1 MTPEGRFDC
10 FLYHNSSFYLHSTA
24 SSTRPI
30 LNSQKSVASNASSQ
44 SAIMT
49 REESLAAS
57 SREVKRLAK
66 ALALSVAF
74 AANVGGIA
82 TLTGTPPNL
91 VLKGM
96 ADE

>member
-1 MTPEGRFDC
+1 MQSC
-10 FLYHNSSFYLHSTA
+10 FYIYSTT
-24 SSTRPI
+24 SSTRPV
-30 LNSQKSVASNASSQ
+30 LDKQKSNVSTSSSQASSYTRGEMM
-44 SAIMT
+44 SASTKEIQG
-49 REESLAAS
+49 
-57 SREVKRLAK
+57 LAK

>member
-1 MTPEGRFDC
+1 MEVKR
-10 FLYHNSSFYLHSTA
+10 YNSTTSSTA
-24 SSTRPI
+24 DIVKEEHQDDKDNSTD
-30 LNSQKSVASNASSQ
+30 LD
-44 SAIMT
+44 
-49 REESLAAS
+49 
-57 SREVKRLAK
+57 RLAK
-66 ALALSVAF
+66 ALALAVAF

>member
-1 MTPEGRFDC
+1 MEVKRYDSTT
-10 FLYHNSSFYLHSTA
+10 SSTA
-24 SSTRPI
+24 EIVKEEHQDDKDNSTD
-30 LNSQKSVASNASSQ
+30 LD
-44 SAIMT
+44 
-49 REESLAAS
+49 
-57 SREVKRLAK
+57 RLAK
-66 ALALSVAF
+66 ALALAVAF

>member
-1 MTPEGRFDC
+1 M
-10 FLYHNSSFYLHSTA
+10 S
-24 SSTRPI
+24 
-30 LNSQKSVASNASSQ
+30 
-44 SAIMT
+44 

>member
-1 MTPEGRFDC
+1 MSHITISIF
-10 FLYHNSSFYLHSTA
+10 SSV
-24 SSTRPI
+24 SSSHPI
-30 LNSQKSVASNASSQ
+30 LGSQKSVASAVSSQ
-44 SAIMT
+44 TTTSFNKIPSK
-49 REESLAAS
+49 ESLSAS
-57 SREVKRLAK
+57 SRELHRLSK

-74 AANVGGIA
+74 AANIGGIA